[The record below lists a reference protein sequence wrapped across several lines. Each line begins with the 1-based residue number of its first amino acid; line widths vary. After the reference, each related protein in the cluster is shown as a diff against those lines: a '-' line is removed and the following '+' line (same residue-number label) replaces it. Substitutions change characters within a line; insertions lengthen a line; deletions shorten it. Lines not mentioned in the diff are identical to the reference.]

1 MDLESLAH
9 ANSPRRRYGQLSTT
23 MAAVNRY
30 GQLPT
35 AMASCKYFV
44 RRAQLSLFVMVNSPF
59 FPSRHGELTLLAA
72 PKLLNSKLHTAA
84 AINSNDETEQK
95 DHHLTTSYSYSQ
107 AQAS

>member
-1 MDLESLAH
+1 
-9 ANSPRRRYGQLSTT
+9 
-23 MAAVNRY
+23 
-30 GQLPT
+30 
-35 AMASCKYFV
+35 MASCKYFV

-72 PKLLNSKLHTAA
+72 PKLLKLHTAA